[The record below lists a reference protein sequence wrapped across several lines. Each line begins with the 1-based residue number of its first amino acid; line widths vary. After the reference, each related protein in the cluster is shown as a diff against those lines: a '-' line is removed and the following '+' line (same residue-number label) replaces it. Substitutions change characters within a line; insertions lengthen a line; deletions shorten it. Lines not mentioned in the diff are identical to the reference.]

1 MVTSAAWVDYDHDGR
16 LDLVV
21 TGEWM
26 PVRVFRQ
33 EGGRFVERTSEAG
46 FKASNGWWDSITIA
60 DVNGDGRADLVL
72 GNLGLNAYIA
82 ASPTEPARL
91 YVGDFAHN
99 RSMQPILTAYKAGV
113 SYPVAG
119 RDELLRAVPTLG
131 DKYPSY
137 ASFGARRIEQIFSRS
152 ELERAKVLEAYD
164 FATSVAMDNGNGGF
178 TLRALPMEAQFAPVR
193 SAIASDLDGDGHT
206 DLLLAGNDFGV
217 PPVFGRHD
225 ASYGVV
231 LRGDGGGHFEVVDF
245 SRTALVLDGQARH
258 IKVLRQASGGRLI
271 VVARNDDTLQ
281 VLRLT
286 LPLLSSPGA
295 KRPQ

>member
-1 MVTSAAWVDYDHDGR
+1 
-16 LDLVV
+16 
-21 TGEWM
+21 M

-33 EGGRFVERTSEAG
+33 EGGRFVERTNEAG
-46 FKASNGWWDSITIA
+46 FKASNGWWNSITIA

-99 RSMQPILTAYKAGV
+99 RSVQPILTAYKSGV

-119 RDELLRAVPTLG
+119 RDELIRAAPTLA

-137 ASFGARRIEQIFSRS
+137 AAFGAARIEQILPGAD
-152 ELERAKVLEAYD
+152 LERARVLEAYD
-164 FATSVAMDNGNGGF
+164 FATSVAIDNGNGSF
-178 TLRALPMEAQFAPVR
+178 TLRALPVEAQFAPVR
-193 SAIASDLDGDGHT
+193 SAVAGDFDGDGHT

-231 LRGDGGGHFEVVDF
+231 LRGDGGGHFEVLDF
-245 SRTALVLDGQARH
+245 SKTGLVLDGQARH
-258 IKVLRQASGGRLI
+258 IKGLRQASGGRLI
-271 VVARNDDTLQ
+271 VVARNDDALQ
-281 VLRLT
+281 VLQPT
-286 LPLLSSPGA
+286 LSLLSSPGA
-295 KRPQ
+295 KRPR

>member
-1 MVTSAAWVDYDHDGR
+1 
-16 LDLVV
+16 
-21 TGEWM
+21 
-26 PVRVFRQ
+26 VRVFHQ
-33 EGGRFVERTSEAG
+33 EGGRFVERTNEAG
-46 FKASNGWWDSITIA
+46 FKASNGWWYSITVTDI
-60 DVNGDGRADLVL
+60 NGDGRPDLIL
-72 GNLGLNAYIA
+72 GNLGLNAYIT
-82 ASPTEPARL
+82 ASATEPARL
-91 YVGDFAHN
+91 YVADFAHN
-99 RSMQPILTAYKAGV
+99 RSVQPILTAYKAGV
-113 SYPVAG
+113 SYPIAG
-119 RDELLRAVPTLG
+119 RDELVRTVPALG

-137 ASFGARRIEQIFSRS
+137 ASFGAARIEQIFPRA

-164 FATSVAMDNGNGGF
+164 FATSVAIDNGNGTF

-193 SAIASDLDGDGHT
+193 SAVADDFDGDGHT

-231 LRGDGGGHFEVVDF
+231 LRGDGGGHFGVLDF
-245 SRTALVLDGQARH
+245 SQTGLVLDGQARH